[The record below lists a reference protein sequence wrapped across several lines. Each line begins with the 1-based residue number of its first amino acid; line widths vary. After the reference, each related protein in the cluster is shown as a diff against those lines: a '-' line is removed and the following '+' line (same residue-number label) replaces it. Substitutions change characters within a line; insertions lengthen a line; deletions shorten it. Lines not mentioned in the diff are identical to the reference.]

1 MTTSASQQ
9 PVKGILKN
17 KSSLACSLVPSAMQD
32 PRHKSSDVLSK
43 KSQRWDEMNI
53 LATYYIEDED
63 IIKVDGPSTPDN
75 SIDSDD
81 EDVFASENFEALNP
95 DMLARKLAAAKGS
108 KPKYLIHEQES
119 SGDED
124 SDLSP
129 ESKKSLLAT
138 CCLFFFRCSIGNGE
152 EKLQKSTRAANEKQ
166 LEFEIKRKLHDNEGL
181 SLKLARQ
188 LVSKELSEVDE
199 EISTP
204 TTGENVNMEQAN
216 QTSLDDQQK
225 KQSPSS

>member
-17 KSSLACSLVPSAMQD
+17 KSSLACSLVPSPVQD
-32 PRHKSSDVLSK
+32 QRQKSSDVLSK

-63 IIKVDGPSTPDN
+63 IIKVEGPSTPDN

-81 EDVFASENFEALNP
+81 EDVFTSENFEALNP
-95 DMLARKLAAAKGS
+95 DILARKLAAAKGS

-124 SDLSP
+124 SDLP
-129 ESKKSLLAT
+129 PDSKKSLLAT
-138 CCLFFFRCSIGNGE
+138 CCLFFFRCSIGNEE
-152 EKLQKSTRAANEKQ
+152 EKLQKSARIANEKQ

-188 LVSKELSEVDE
+188 LVSKELSEVE
-199 EISTP
+199 EISTL
-204 TTGENVNMEQAN
+204 TTGETVNMEQAN
-216 QTSLDDQQK
+216 QTSLGDQQ
-225 KQSPSS
+225 QTRSPSS